1 MTSIRGWRWLAPAVA
16 VLLLITGW
24 PIGRAVWLSLST
36 YSLTNSGD
44 RTFVGVDN
52 YADILT
58 NRTWWLAVVASLII
72 VVLVVAAQLA
82 LGFAFAVA
90 LRRMTVLW
98 PVTRVLVLLPFALLA
113 VVTAVVWRDAAS
125 TGFIAQWFRLN
136 DVGQLDSLAAVSI
149 GEVWRGTGV
158 VVVILLAGLSQV
170 SGSLYRAAVAD
181 AGADA

>member
-36 YSLTNSGD
+36 YSLT
-44 RTFVGVDN
+44 N

-158 VVVILLAGLSQV
+158 VVVILLASLSQV
-170 SGSLYRAAVAD
+170 SGSLYRAAVARCVSRP
-181 AGADA
+181 